1 MFTLFLNGLPNNRLI
16 QAVCWT
22 LVHSLWQGLLI
33 AIVAAFVVMRTR
45 RSGAKLRY
53 DLFTGL
59 FLVFILFTCFTF
71 LRQISISKKYE
82 PRITPISLATV
93 PGSTTH
99 LMQGNSINETTNEP
113 NLFGTIADYL
123 DKQAPL
129 IVIIW
134 FIFFSARLVRIL
146 ANIGYVQ
153 RIRHYKTYAPPQY
166 WEQKI
171 SGLAENL
178 GVRRSVELL
187 ESAIVKIPMVVG
199 LLKPVILVP
208 LGLLSNLPPDQVEA
222 VLLHELAHIR
232 RKDYLVNL
240 LQNFAEV
247 LFFFNPAVWWISS
260 LMREERENCC
270 DDIAIGNIK
279 NKKQFINA
287 LVAFQEYA
295 LQPTNPSAI
304 AFAGRKKYLLNRVK
318 RIIHNE
324 NKKLNAMEKGFF
336 IFSIVAIS
344 FVGFISMKQ
353 IQPRAKSHQDTAPAI
368 KTSDTVPSTHAIDT
382 IPDRVEFY
390 STSSTT
396 NRDGNTE
403 TKTVTAK
410 DKNGKNY
417 KIIVKDMEPLEL
429 FVDDK
434 KIPSAQMGSYE
445 KLIVKIE
452 EAAESREIKEVLKTK
467 MENAEQAENMSKLD
481 AERRELL
488 ERLNV
493 INEQLGKE
501 KTLQFNSDH
510 EWENAATQNLLKELQ
525 FKQRNEDLLNEEKMA
540 ESFNKNQD
548 QFKLNFNTDALF
560 QKKLFEQDREAQE
573 KKYLTL
579 LADAAPQKTLV
590 ETLNGQNI
598 LLHEQV
604 LQDQQ
609 QNALIL
615 INPIL
620 EELQEEKI
628 ISLPQDETSF
638 ELNNKVLIVNG
649 KKQPAEIHERFKKKF
664 LKKDGDYF
672 KFSRKNG
679 HTSTSINLN

>member
-1 MFTLFLNGLPNNRLI
+1 
-16 QAVCWT
+16 
-22 LVHSLWQGLLI
+22 
-33 AIVAAFVVMRTR
+33 
-45 RSGAKLRY
+45 
-53 DLFTGL
+53 
-59 FLVFILFTCFTF
+59 
-71 LRQISISKKYE
+71 
-82 PRITPISLATV
+82 
-93 PGSTTH
+93 
-99 LMQGNSINETTNEP
+99 
-113 NLFGTIADYL
+113 
-123 DKQAPL
+123 
-129 IVIIW
+129 
-134 FIFFSARLVRIL
+134 
-146 ANIGYVQ
+146 
-153 RIRHYKTYAPPQY
+153 
-166 WEQKI
+166 
-171 SGLAENL
+171 
-178 GVRRSVELL
+178 
-187 ESAIVKIPMVVG
+187 
-199 LLKPVILVP
+199 
-208 LGLLSNLPPDQVEA
+208 
-222 VLLHELAHIR
+222 
-232 RKDYLVNL
+232 
-240 LQNFAEV
+240 
-247 LFFFNPAVWWISS
+247 
-260 LMREERENCC
+260 RENCC

-510 EWENAATQNLLKELQ
+510 EWEMLPHRTYS
-525 FKQRNEDLLNEEKMA
+525 RNC
-540 ESFNKNQD
+540 S
-548 QFKLNFNTDALF
+548 
-560 QKKLFEQDREAQE
+560 
-573 KKYLTL
+573 
-579 LADAAPQKTLV
+579 
-590 ETLNGQNI
+590 
-598 LLHEQV
+598 
-604 LQDQQ
+604 
-609 QNALIL
+609 
-615 INPIL
+615 
-620 EELQEEKI
+620 
-628 ISLPQDETSF
+628 
-638 ELNNKVLIVNG
+638 LNNAMRIC
-649 KKQPAEIHERFKKKF
+649 
-664 LKKDGDYF
+664 
-672 KFSRKNG
+672 
-679 HTSTSINLN
+679 

>member
-16 QAVCWT
+16 QAICWT

-33 AIVAAFVVMRTR
+33 AIVAAFIVMRTR
-45 RSGAKLRY
+45 RSAAKIRY
-53 DLFTGL
+53 DLFTAL
-59 FLVFILFTCFTF
+59 FIAFIVISCFTF
-71 LRQISISKKYE
+71 LRQLSISKKNE
-82 PRITPISLATV
+82 PVITSISLSTV
-93 PGSTTH
+93 PGSSGHLMEGSAINGTTTETH
-99 LMQGNSINETTNEP
+99 LFNSIS
-113 NLFGTIADYL
+113 DYL

-134 FIFFSARLVRIL
+134 FFFFSAKLVRIL

-153 RIRHYKTYAPPQY
+153 RIRHYKTYSPPLY

-171 SGLAENL
+171 TGLAETL
-178 GVRRSVELL
+178 GVRRSVILL

-295 LQPTNPSAI
+295 LRPANPSAI

-344 FVGFISMKQ
+344 FIGFVSMKQ
-353 IQPRAKSHQDTAPAI
+353 IQPKAKSHHDTVPAT
-368 KTSDTVPSTHAIDT
+368 KTSDTVPLTQASDT
-382 IPDRVEFY
+382 TPARHVF
-390 STSSTT
+390 SSASSTT
-396 NRDGNTE
+396 NRNGASE
-403 TKTVTAK
+403 TKTVTAT
-410 DKNGKNY
+410 DKNGKSY
-417 KIIVKDMEPLEL
+417 KIVMKDKEPMEL
-429 FVDDK
+429 FVNNQ
-434 KIPSAQMGSYE
+434 KIPSSEMGSYE
-445 KLIVKIE
+445 KLIVEIE
-452 EAAESREIKEVLKTK
+452 EAAESPVIKETLKT
-467 MENAEQAENMSKLD
+467 NAEQEKKMMELD
-481 AERRELL
+481 AERSELMG
-488 ERLNV
+488 RLNAL
-493 INEQLGKE
+493 NDERAKLGGE
-501 KTLQFNSDH
+501 KFPQFNNDH
-510 EWENAATQNLLKELQ
+510 EWENAATENLLKELQ
-525 FKQRNEDLLNEEKMA
+525 SKHNEDLLKEQNLA
-540 ESFNKNQD
+540 ESFYKNQD
-548 QFKLNFNTDALF
+548 LFKQNLNADAFL
-560 QKKLFEQDREAQE
+560 QKKFFDQDKEAQE
-573 KKYLTL
+573 KNYLNL
-579 LADAAPQKTLV
+579 LAETGPQKNTL
-590 ETLNGQNI
+590 EALNGQTF
-598 LLHEQV
+598 LLRQQA
-604 LQDQQ
+604 LMDQQ

-615 INPIL
+615 INPII
-620 EELQEEKI
+620 EDLQEEKI
-628 ISLPQDETSF
+628 IPMQQDETSF
-638 ELNNKVLIVNG
+638 ELNDKTFIVNG
-649 KKQPAEIHERFKKKF
+649 QKQSAEIHGRFKKKF
-664 LKKDGDYF
+664 LKRDGDYF